1 MTEAYKKL
9 QTEMGNELERILQYW
24 ETNTVDLKYGG
35 FLGGIDHTGKVLP
48 DAPKGIILNTRILW
62 SFSAASNH
70 LKTDRYRQLCDRAYD
85 YLCTYFKDSI
95 NQGVFWELDH
105 AGNSIN
111 SRKQIYAQAFA
122 IYALSE
128 YYVYSKKNEAR
139 LWAISLFETIETT
152 AKDRLK
158 GGYFE
163 AYNRDWSPI
172 EDMRLSE
179 KDMNAS
185 KTMNTHL
192 HILEAYTRLADI
204 YENNDLTTSLH
215 ELVQLF
221 QTKFLNKE
229 NHYDLFFDTDWN
241 LLSSAISYGHDI
253 ETSWLVIEAAKRLEN
268 KTILKKVEQT
278 AIKVADTF
286 IEEAIALDGGV
297 INEKDSE
304 SGHLDTDRHW
314 WPQVEALIG
323 LNYAYRLTE
332 NRKHTKCSLSIW
344 EFIKTNILDYQNGE
358 WYFRVDENGKPYEQE
373 DKVSMW
379 KAPYHTTRAC
389 ILLNSSAVK

>member
-85 YLCTYFKDSI
+85 YLYTYFKDSI

-105 AGNSIN
+105 AGNPIN

-241 LLSSAISYGHDI
+241 LLSSVISYGHDI

-268 KTILKKVEQT
+268 KTLHNEVEQT

-323 LNYAYRLTE
+323 LNYAYGLTE
-332 NRKHTKCSLSIW
+332 NRKYKSCSLSIW
-344 EFIKTNILDYQNGE
+344 EFIKKNILDYQNGE
-358 WYFRVDENGKPYEQE
+358 WYFRVDENGNPYEQE

-379 KAPYHTTRAC
+379 KAPYHTIRAC